1 MLRDN
6 AIGVITE
13 QRYHNPTERIF
24 EILERTAIDSE
35 GLAGRF
41 KMASAIVYRK
51 NIVTIG
57 TKSYKTHPIMNEY
70 GVTESSI
77 YLHAEIDALNKALKF
92 LKEDQ
97 LSKCDL
103 YVLRVKREDGIGSAW
118 IRGLARPCDGC
129 MKAIHKYKIKKVF
142 YTKDYVM
149 QINN

>member
-51 NIVTIG
+51 NIITIG
-57 TKSYKTHPIMNEY
+57 TNSYKTHPIMNEY

-103 YVLRVKREDGIGSAW
+103 YVLRVKRDDNYAW
-118 IRGLARPCDGC
+118 IRGLAKPCDGC

>member
-51 NIVTIG
+51 NIITIG
-57 TKSYKTHPIMNEY
+57 TNSYKTHPIM
-70 GVTESSI
+70 
-77 YLHAEIDALNKALKF
+77 AKKNKN
-92 LKEDQ
+92 
-97 LSKCDL
+97 
-103 YVLRVKREDGIGSAW
+103 VKKPVI
-118 IRGLARPCDGC
+118 I
-129 MKAIHKYKIKKVF
+129 
-142 YTKDYVM
+142 
-149 QINN
+149 